1 MLTQGVAWID
11 KESFQF
17 LRMRTDL
24 LAPQPEIGL
33 EVQTTEVDFSEVR
46 LEDIATPLWLPR
58 NVRVYL
64 RLGKSLDRTFEEGF
78 KNVHYYTDYRRYR
91 VSTKMMAPQ

>member
-1 MLTQGVAWID
+1 
-11 KESFQF
+11 
-17 LRMRTDL
+17 
-24 LAPQPEIGL
+24 
-33 EVQTTEVDFSEVR
+33 

-64 RLGKSLDRTFEEGF
+64 RLGKSLDRTFEESF

-91 VSTKMMAPQ
+91 VSTKMMAPH